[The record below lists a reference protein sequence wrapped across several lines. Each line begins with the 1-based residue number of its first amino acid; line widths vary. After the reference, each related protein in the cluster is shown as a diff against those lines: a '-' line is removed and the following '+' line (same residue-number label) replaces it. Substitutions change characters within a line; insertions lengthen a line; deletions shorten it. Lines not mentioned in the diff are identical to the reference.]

1 MEKRS
6 SSVAQGISEVG
17 LETSQGLPGNLQLL
31 GKVPFPLQ
39 VVQVQVVAGVA
50 RCNWSQQGCSSSLL
64 LLWLSAKKTLH
75 CLQTLINY
83 MLIVVKF
90 KKV

>member
-17 LETSQGLPGNLQLL
+17 LETTQGLPGNLQLL

-39 VVQVQVVAGVA
+39 VVQVVAGVTGRNKGA
-50 RCNWSQQGCSSSLL
+50 AAPCYCFG
-64 LLWLSAKKTLH
+64 
-75 CLQTLINY
+75 
-83 MLIVVKF
+83 
-90 KKV
+90 

>member
-39 VVQVQVVAGVA
+39 VVQVVAGVA
-50 RCNWSQQGCSSSLL
+50 RCNWSQQGCRSSLL